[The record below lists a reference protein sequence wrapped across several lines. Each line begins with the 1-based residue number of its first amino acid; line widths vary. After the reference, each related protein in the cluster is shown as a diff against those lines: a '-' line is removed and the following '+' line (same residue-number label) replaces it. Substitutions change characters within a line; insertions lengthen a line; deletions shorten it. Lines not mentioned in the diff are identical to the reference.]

1 MSRFSTQRESGW
13 IGRAAFVTIL
23 SLVLS
28 GASLAQKGTPSANQ
42 SVTPATPAQAVTP
55 AASDQAV
62 TPATRAQSVTPAASG
77 RSVTPATAAQVVPP
91 PVSTQPVSPSTAA
104 RPVTPAPEGR
114 PIVASAVEAVPA
126 QDAAIADKYAT
137 VFGAKIHYLEAG
149 SGPVVILLHGLG
161 GSTAN
166 WAPTIAPL
174 AQKYRV
180 LVPDQIGFGKSD
192 KPMLNYRVGTLV
204 DFLDGFYKQVGVQK
218 ASLVGNS
225 LGGFT
230 AAAFALAHPEKVD
243 KLVLVDAAGF
253 AITEALDPKVINGLN
268 PSTRKQVKDIISLV
282 FYNTAA
288 YSNDMAV
295 DLFFASRVAAGD
307 GYTVQRF
314 IDSIGRGEDMLDG
327 KLGAIKHP
335 TLIIWGRE
343 DGLTPLA
350 MGQRF
355 NKEIAGSQLFII
367 EKCGHVPQL
376 EKAAEFNA
384 GLMKFLAGTMSASK

>member
-1 MSRFSTQRESGW
+1 MKLTTLSAGYLLRRIPMAALMLSALCVFAFGQTQIGQHLQPTNNGVARSSRNAGSTV
-13 IGRAAFVTIL
+13 AA
-23 SLVLS
+23 
-28 GASLAQKGTPSANQ
+28 GT
-42 SVTPATPAQAVTP
+42 
-55 AASDQAV
+55 
-62 TPATRAQSVTPAASG
+62 
-77 RSVTPATAAQVVPP
+77 
-91 PVSTQPVSPSTAA
+91 
-104 RPVTPAPEGR
+104 
-114 PIVASAVEAVPA
+114 
-126 QDAAIADKYAT
+126 QDASIADKYTT
-137 VFGAKIHYLEAG
+137 VYGAKIHYLE
-149 SGPVVILLHGLG
+149 SGTGPAVILIHGLG

-192 KPMLNYRVGTLV
+192 KPMLNYRVATLV

-253 AITEALDPKVINGLN
+253 AVTGDIDPKVLNGLN
-268 PSTRKQVKDIISLV
+268 PSTRQQIKDLISLV
-282 FYNTAA
+282 FYNKELFASDAA
-288 YSNDMAV
+288 IEAF
-295 DLFFASRVAAGD
+295 LASRVTAGD
-307 GYTVQRF
+307 QYTIQRF
-314 IDSIGRGEDMLDG
+314 IDSIGHGEDMLDG

-355 NKEIAGSQLFII
+355 NKEIAGSQIFII
-367 EKCGHVPQL
+367 DKCGHVPQL
-376 EKAAEFNA
+376 EKPAEFNA
-384 GLMKFLAGTMSASK
+384 GLLKFLSGTK

>member
-1 MSRFSTQRESGW
+1 MKNLQQDRIWRMAC
-13 IGRAAFVTIL
+13 AAIAAIL
-23 SLVLS
+23 SLVIYNS
-28 GASLAQKGTPSANQ
+28 TMAVTSPQPRTTIGARQDSTVS
-42 SVTPATPAQAVTP
+42 SVTSAAV
-55 AASDQAV
+55 
-62 TPATRAQSVTPAASG
+62 SG
-77 RSVTPATAAQVVPP
+77 T
-91 PVSTQPVSPSTAA
+91 
-104 RPVTPAPEGR
+104 
-114 PIVASAVEAVPA
+114 
-126 QDAAIADKYAT
+126 QDAAVADKWAT

-180 LVPDQIGFGKSD
+180 IVPDQIGFGKSD
-192 KPMLNYRVGTLV
+192 KPLLNYRVGTLV

-230 AAAFALAHPEKVD
+230 AAAFAVAHPEKVD

-253 AITEALDPKVINGLN
+253 AITGAMDPKVVSGLN
-268 PSTRKQVKDIISLV
+268 ASTRQGVRDIMALV
-282 FYNTAA
+282 FYNKEPFSSDA
-288 YSNDMAV
+288 AV
-295 DLFFASRVAAGD
+295 DTFLASRVTAGD
-307 GYTVQRF
+307 GYTIQRF
-314 IDSIGRGEDMLDG
+314 IDSITHSEDVLDG

-350 MGQRF
+350 LGQRF
-355 NKEIAGSQLFII
+355 NKEIAGSQLYII

-384 GLMKFLAGTMSASK
+384 GLMKFLGGAMAASK

>member
-1 MSRFSTQRESGW
+1 
-13 IGRAAFVTIL
+13 
-23 SLVLS
+23 
-28 GASLAQKGTPSANQ
+28 LATAR
-42 SVTPATPAQAVTP
+42 ATPA
-55 AASDQAV
+55 
-62 TPATRAQSVTPAASG
+62 AT
-77 RSVTPATAAQVVPP
+77 
-91 PVSTQPVSPSTAA
+91 
-104 RPVTPAPEGR
+104 
-114 PIVASAVEAVPA
+114 VET
-126 QDAAIADKYAT
+126 QDAAVADKWAT

-180 LVPDQIGFGKSD
+180 IVPDQIGFGKSD
-192 KPMLNYRVGTLV
+192 KPMLNYRVSTLV

-230 AAAFALAHPEKVD
+230 AAAFAIAHPEKID
-243 KLVLVDAAGF
+243 KLVLVDAAGL
-253 AITEALDPKVINGLN
+253 AVTGDLDPRVLNGLN
-268 PSTRKQVKDIISLV
+268 ASTRQQLKDLLALV
-282 FYNTAA
+282 FYNKEQF
-288 YSNDMAV
+288 SSDMAI
-295 DLFFASRVAAGD
+295 DGFFASRVTAGD
-307 GYTVQRF
+307 QYTIQRF
-314 IDSIGRGEDMLDG
+314 IDSIAHGEDMLDG

-384 GLMKFLAGTMSASK
+384 GLLKFLGGAVK

>member
-1 MSRFSTQRESGW
+1 MRKLLNQDHLGRMLYAAVAAILLLVISGAS
-13 IGRAAFVTIL
+13 IAQTAKPSPQPQPAL
-23 SLVLS
+23 SARQDLTLS
-28 GASLAQKGTPSANQ
+28 GARVTSAAAL
-42 SVTPATPAQAVTP
+42 VT
-55 AASDQAV
+55 
-62 TPATRAQSVTPAASG
+62 
-77 RSVTPATAAQVVPP
+77 
-91 PVSTQPVSPSTAA
+91 
-104 RPVTPAPEGR
+104 
-114 PIVASAVEAVPA
+114 

-161 GSTAN
+161 GSAAN

-180 LVPDQIGFGKSD
+180 IVPDQIGFGKSD
-192 KPMLNYRVGTLV
+192 KPMLNYRVSTLV

-230 AAAFALAHPEKVD
+230 AAAFAIAHPEKVD
-243 KLVLVDAAGF
+243 KLVLVDAAGL
-253 AITEALDPKVINGLN
+253 AVTGDLDPRVLNGLN
-268 PSTRKQVKDIISLV
+268 ASTRQQVRDLLSLV
-282 FYNTAA
+282 FYNKEQFSSDIAIDT
-288 YSNDMAV
+288 
-295 DLFFASRVAAGD
+295 FFASRVTAGD
-307 GYTVQRF
+307 QYTIQRF
-314 IDSIGRGEDMLDG
+314 IDSIAHGEDMLDG

-343 DGLTPLA
+343 DGLTQLA

-355 NKEIAGSQLFII
+355 NKEIAGSHLFVI

-384 GLMKFLAGTMSASK
+384 GLLKFLSGAGVANK